1 MLQIYPDWKPFFSV
15 IICTYNRA
23 ELLPRALDSLL
34 TQSYRNFEVLIID
47 DGSTDGTQAIVKKY
61 LSNELPLRYL
71 YHKNRGLPLSRNV
84 GILASAGKFITF
96 LDSDDEYLPNHLE
109 IRKNIICESPDTDFI
124 YGNVKV
130 IGEPFVPDMN
140 DMSKLV
146 HIDDCIVGGS
156 FFIRKELAIS
166 LNGFKNLEYAD
177 DSEFFSRIEES
188 NAIIFKCDN
197 RTYLY
202 HREIKDSMTF
212 NYQKNNEEI

>member
-1 MLQIYPDWKPFFSV
+1 MIQIYPNWKPFFSV

-61 LSNELPLRYL
+61 MSNALPIRYL

-177 DSEFFSRIEES
+177 DSEFFARVVES
-188 NAIIFKCDN
+188 NANIFKSDA
-197 RTYLY
+197 RTYIY
-202 HREIKDSMTF
+202 HREEQDSITSNF
-212 NYQKNNEEI
+212 TKNYEKK

>member
-1 MLQIYPDWKPFFSV
+1 
-15 IICTYNRA
+15 
-23 ELLPRALDSLL
+23 
-34 TQSYRNFEVLIID
+34 
-47 DGSTDGTQAIVKKY
+47 
-61 LSNELPLRYL
+61 
-71 YHKNRGLPLSRNV
+71 
-84 GILASAGKFITF
+84 
-96 LDSDDEYLPNHLE
+96 LE